1 MTQKIVQ
8 HCVKYGTGQD
18 TLRCLALGTVDEPPT
33 PNAYN
38 FYINILFILGN
49 VFIFWMSLFLCFY
62 FRFPNCVFGNRLI
75 EPVAS
80 NDQ

>member
-38 FYINILFILGN
+38 LFILRD
-49 VFIFWMSLFLCFY
+49 VFLLIFILNSLIGFLAT
-62 FRFPNCVFGNRLI
+62 G
-75 EPVAS
+75 
-80 NDQ
+80 